1 MTTTESRLDSKI
13 VLMMGISLDGF
24 VAVPSGNGLTPLIE
38 GLGGLPPEDPEL
50 KKAKLAW
57 IWEAGAHLMG
67 RITSDEMAT
76 FWPTSTADYAAP
88 MNEIPKVV
96 FSKGL
101 ERADWP
107 ESRVARG
114 DLADEIAKL
123 KGESD
128 KDLIAWGGAS
138 FAQSLARRGI
148 VDEYRLT
155 THPVAVGDGEPLFKD
170 IPAPV
175 RLKLV
180 DTKIFNSAAVHVF
193 QPA

>member
-1 MTTTESRLDSKI
+1 MTTTETRLDSKI

-24 VAVPSGNGLTPLIE
+24 VAVPSANGLTPVME

-50 KKAKLAW
+50 TKAKLAW

-67 RITSDEMAT
+67 RITYEEMAA

-148 VDEYRLT
+148 VDEYRIT